1 MVWICPD
8 DSHLVCIVP
17 SEIQEE
23 NDKQTKE
30 SEEAEK

>member
-1 MVWICPD
+1 MVWISSD